1 MLLEVGFIPCLR
13 YLEKNARIG
22 YQLIEQSTYQISAKT
37 AKTAKTPPRIDS
49 WLFCGV
55 IFHFE

>member
-1 MLLEVGFIPCLR
+1 MLLEVGFIPC
-13 YLEKNARIG
+13 LEKNARIG